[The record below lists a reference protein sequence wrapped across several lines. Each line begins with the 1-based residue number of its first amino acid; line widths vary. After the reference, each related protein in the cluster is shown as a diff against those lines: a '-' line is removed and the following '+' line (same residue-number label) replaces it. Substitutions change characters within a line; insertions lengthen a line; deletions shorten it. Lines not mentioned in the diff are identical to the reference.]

1 MTRLIELVYLILR
14 AFLIPIGTKLPNYQI
29 KIRNDSRPAAA
40 AAILMPIFRL
50 YRRPGT
56 NCGAQ
61 KHLFVVRNLSNS
73 NSIEQSATLHLLL
86 KLAYFTAINFIHSR
100 LILLL
105 NSVENLDSL
114 GSE

>member
-1 MTRLIELVYLILR
+1 MTPVQQQQQQ
-14 AFLIPIGTKLPNYQI
+14 F
-29 KIRNDSRPAAA
+29 
-40 AAILMPIFRL
+40 LMPIFRL
-50 YRRPGT
+50 YRRSGT

-73 NSIEQSATLHLLL
+73 NSIEQSKATLHLLL